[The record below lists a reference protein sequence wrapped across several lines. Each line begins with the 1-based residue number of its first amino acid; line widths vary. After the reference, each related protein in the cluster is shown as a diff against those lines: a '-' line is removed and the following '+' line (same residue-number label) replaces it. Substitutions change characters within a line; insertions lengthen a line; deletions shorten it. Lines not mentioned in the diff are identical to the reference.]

1 MSAISAIVSGEGGD
15 ELFSGESLYRDRC
28 QAVSPLCGLHKGEIF
43 GWLTCMHAHY
53 PRAALVAPV
62 SDSMFLLQSKALRH
76 ALTLPKL
83 ERLVYSTC
91 SIHDVEN
98 ELVVK
103 AVLEEA
109 QELGFE
115 LVDPF
120 PSWHRRG
127 LPLLL
132 GHQHLVR
139 VGEQDSCASLCVS
152 LVFVVRILYA
162 QAVLAQ
168 CVVTL

>member
-1 MSAISAIVSGEGGD
+1 MI
-15 ELFSGESLYRDRC
+15 
-28 QAVSPLCGLHKGEIF
+28 
-43 GWLTCMHAHY
+43 
-53 PRAALVAPV
+53 
-62 SDSMFLLQSKALRH
+62 LLQSKALRH

-139 VGEQDSCASLCVS
+139 VGEQDSCAFLCVNCGLCS
-152 LVFVVRILYA
+152 LHTVCIG
-162 QAVLAQ
+162 
-168 CVVTL
+168 CVGPMCVIFNP